1 MKMKTIPLNDID
13 IDDRRFCIS
22 YPLEDEILTES
33 IRKVGIVQPVLL
45 LDASPLI
52 VITGFKRIAS
62 AKKLGLTEVPAVIKR
77 IGADEAILLSIH
89 DNLGRGLNAVEKAC
103 ALEKMVHA
111 GFPRQGIF
119 ETMTLLSLKPHEK
132 VLNNFVAIAD
142 AGEPLI
148 SFLVRHG
155 VSMKNIEYLLGFDVQ
170 ERNDIISLV
179 TPLHLTESLLR
190 EILEMFVLTK
200 IKKGA
205 INFRGLRAAGD
216 GRALKARLKKRNY
229 PILSSMEKDLFT
241 VKQRCALPPNIDIKV
256 DPFFEKEYIDI
267 LLKIK
272 SEDDVRASIEKL
284 KEILEDGYIRS
295 ILELTQG

>member
-1 MKMKTIPLNDID
+1 MKTIPLNDID

-142 AGEPLI
+142 AGEPLTG
-148 SFLVRHG
+148 FLAGHG
-155 VSMKNIEYLLGFDVQ
+155 VSMKNIEYLLQLDVE
-170 ERNDIISLV
+170 ERNEIISLA

>member
-1 MKMKTIPLNDID
+1 MKTIPLNDIN
-13 IDDRRFCIS
+13 INDRRFCIS

-33 IRKVGIVQPVLL
+33 IQEIGIVQPVLL
-45 LDASPLI
+45 LDASPPI
-52 VITGFKRIAS
+52 IITGFKRIAS
-62 AKKLGLTEVPAVIKR
+62 AKKLGFTKVPAIIKKA
-77 IGADEAILLSIH
+77 GADEAILMSIH
-89 DNLGRGLNAVEKAC
+89 DNLGRGLNTVEKAC
-103 ALEKMVHA
+103 ALEKMVSA
-111 GFPRQGIF
+111 GFPRQRIF
-119 ETMTLLSLKPHEK
+119 GTMTLLSLEPHEK
-132 VLNNFVAIAD
+132 VLNNFVAIANE
-142 AGEPLI
+142 GEPLMG
-148 SFLVRHG
+148 FLVRHG

-179 TPLHLTESLLR
+179 SPLRLTESLLR
-190 EILEMFVLTK
+190 EILEMLILIK

-216 GRALKARLKKRNY
+216 GRDLKTRLKKRNY

-272 SEDDVRASIEKL
+272 SENDVKASIEKL
-284 KEILEDGYIRS
+284 RTILEDGYIRS